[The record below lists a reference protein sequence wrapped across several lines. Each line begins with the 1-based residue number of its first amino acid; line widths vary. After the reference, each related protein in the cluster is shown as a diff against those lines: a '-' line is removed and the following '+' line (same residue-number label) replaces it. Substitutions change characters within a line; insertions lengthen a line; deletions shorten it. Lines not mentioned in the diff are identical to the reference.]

1 MTLWRLTTMESDRSM
16 IERLLSDFAWFADR
30 GDGTSM
36 SQLFIPD
43 GVLLVSGNELRG
55 RAQIAEDCV
64 RRSLIPNRKTRHV
77 WSNLRID
84 RMDDNTAASFA
95 IQLTFEQT
103 GAGQPTQVRVNDLL
117 DEFQKDS
124 SGSWKIA
131 RRVIDRQMA
140 LSI

>member
-1 MTLWRLTTMESDRSM
+1 MESDQLM

-30 GDGTSM
+30 GDATALSE
-36 SQLFIPD
+36 LFIPD

-55 RAQIAEDCV
+55 RVQIAEDCI
-64 RRSLIPNRKTRHV
+64 RRFLDPNRRTRHF

-84 RMDDNTAASFA
+84 RMDGDTAASFA
-95 IQLTFEQT
+95 IQLTFEQS
-103 GAGQPTQVRVNDLL
+103 GAGQPTQLRVNDLV
-117 DEFQKDS
+117 DEFRRDP

-131 RRVIDRQMA
+131 RRVIERKMA

>member
-1 MTLWRLTTMESDRSM
+1 VEALMTMECDRLM

-30 GDGTSM
+30 GDGASM

-43 GVLLVSGNELRG
+43 AVLLVSGKELRG
-55 RAQIAEDCV
+55 RAQIADDCV
-64 RRSLIPNRKTRHV
+64 QRSLIPNRKTRHV
-77 WSNLRID
+77 WSNLRIE
-84 RMDDNTAASFA
+84 RMDRDTAASFA

-103 GAGQPTQVRVNDLL
+103 GAGLPTQMRVNDLL
-117 DEFQKDS
+117 DEFQRDP